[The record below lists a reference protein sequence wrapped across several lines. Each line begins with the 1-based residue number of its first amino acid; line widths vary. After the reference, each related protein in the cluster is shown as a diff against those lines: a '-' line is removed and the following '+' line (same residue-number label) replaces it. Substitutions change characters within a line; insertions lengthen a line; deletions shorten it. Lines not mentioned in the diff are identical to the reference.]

1 MVQIT
6 LQGVSRRFGTVIAVD
21 RVDLEIADGSFT
33 VLLGPSGC
41 GKTTT
46 LNMIAGL
53 EEVSGGRILF
63 DGEEIQDR
71 PPHKRDIAMVF
82 QSYALYPNR
91 SVREN
96 IAFPLRMSR
105 VDKREIAARVA
116 DVAARLEIAELLNR
130 HPKALSGGQQQRVA
144 LARAIVRRPRAFLL
158 DEPLSNLDA
167 KLRADMRIELKA
179 LQRQLN
185 GTFILVTH
193 DQAEAM
199 SLADT
204 LVVMN
209 RGQVQQVGAPLAVY
223 RRPTNLFVARFV
235 GIPAMNLVEGEVGG
249 GVFRGHGFEVPLRS
263 GYGDGPRTLG
273 FRSEGVRLEP
283 ASDGATGQVELVEQL
298 GADALVAV
306 ATAAGVIL
314 AREHPDTRLEPGD
327 GVRLVVDPAQ
337 AHLFATD
344 TGIRL
349 NPDDGVGHVD
359 ADGLAAMAQA
369 TAAMVHPPAAR
380 P

>member
-6 LQGVSRRFGTVIAVD
+6 LEGVSRRFGTVVAVD
-21 RVDLEIADGSFT
+21 GVDLQIGDGSFT

-105 VDKREIAARVA
+105 VEKREIAARVA
-116 DVAARLEIAELLNR
+116 DVAARLEIAELLDR

-185 GTFILVTH
+185 GTFVLVTH

-209 RGQVQQVGAPLAVY
+209 KGRVQQFGAPLTVY
-223 RRPTNLFVARFV
+223 RRPVNLFVARFV
-235 GIPAMNLVEGEVGG
+235 GIPAMNLIEGEVSGS
-249 GVFRGHGFEVPLRS
+249 VFRGRGWEVPLDS
-263 GYGDGPRTLG
+263 GYDDGPRTLG

-283 ASDGATGQVELVEQL
+283 ASEGATGKVELVEQL

-306 ATAAGVIL
+306 ATDSGVVL

-327 GVRLVVDPAQ
+327 GVRLVVDPTQ
-337 AHLFATD
+337 VHLFATD
-344 TGIRL
+344 TGNRL
-349 NPDDGVGHVD
+349 SPPASVGHRA
-359 ADGLAAMAQA
+359 ADGLADRESKP
-369 TAAMVHPPAAR
+369 VIIGDHR
-380 P
+380 